1 MLACDNVGTKSTCN
15 CMGHGTNFYLHCF
28 ILFCIFLI
36 ADSALVA
43 HQPIEAPKI
52 QQQDTQDSSKSEVC
66 LLDSESVNME
76 DDIDVFHSLENSG
89 NTVDTVDS
97 VNHTV
102 VDSADV
108 HIESPLKKQQV
119 GNSDKQNEE
128 VIAAQVNST
137 GVEEKFALH
146 PTTWKPE
153 SNLQNS
159 FNDKQTGAPDTAETG
174 HGVEEQSMDIEVT
187 ENVVREQNEEIGQ
200 SVDIPEADVKKKEEA
215 ITVTSEDG
223 KNFNV

>member
-1 MLACDNVGTKSTCN
+1 L
-15 CMGHGTNFYLHCF
+15 GHWTNFYLNYF

-52 QQQDTQDSSKSEVC
+52 QQQDAQDSSKSEVC

-76 DDIDVFHSLENSG
+76 DDMDVFHSLENSG
-89 NTVDTVDS
+89 NTVDS

-108 HIESPLKKQQV
+108 HIESPLKKQRV
-119 GNSDKQNEE
+119 GNSDKQTEE
-128 VIAAQVNST
+128 VIAAQVNSADE
-137 GVEEKFALH
+137 EEKVALQ
-146 PTTWKPE
+146 PTTWKLE

-159 FNDKQTGAPDTAETG
+159 VSDKQTGAPDIVETG
-174 HGVEEQSMDIEVT
+174 HEFEEQNMDVEVT
-187 ENVVREQNEEIGQ
+187 ESVVREENDENGQ
-200 SVDIPEADVKKKEEA
+200 SVDFPEADVNKKEEA
-215 ITVTSEDG
+215 IIVTSEEG

>member
-1 MLACDNVGTKSTCN
+1 MVVLKAHVIVWGT
-15 CMGHGTNFYLHCF
+15 GLIF
-28 ILFCIFLI
+28 IYVVLFCIFLI

-43 HQPIEAPKI
+43 QQPIEAPRI

-66 LLDSESVNME
+66 LLDNDSVNIE
-76 DDIDVFHSLENSG
+76 DDMDVFHSLENSG

-102 VDSADV
+102 ADSADI
-108 HIESPLKKQQV
+108 HIESPLKKQRV

-137 GVEEKFALH
+137 GVEENFVLH
-146 PTTWKPE
+146 PTTWKLE
-153 SNLQNS
+153 SNLQNCV
-159 FNDKQTGAPDTAETG
+159 NDRQTGATDDVETG
-174 HGVEEQSMDIEVT
+174 HGVEEQSMDMEVT
-187 ENVVREQNEEIGQ
+187 ECVVQEQNEEIGQ
-200 SVDIPEADVKKKEEA
+200 CVDIPEADMKKKEKA

>member
-1 MLACDNVGTKSTCN
+1 M
-15 CMGHGTNFYLHCF
+15 
-28 ILFCIFLI
+28 
-36 ADSALVA
+36 A

-76 DDIDVFHSLENSG
+76 DDTDVFHSLESSG
-89 NTVDTVDS
+89 NTVDS

-119 GNSDKQNEE
+119 VNSDEQNEE
-128 VIAAQVNST
+128 VIAAQVDSA
-137 GVEEKFALH
+137 GVEEKYALH
-146 PTTWKPE
+146 STTWKLE

-159 FNDKQTGAPDTAETG
+159 VSDKQTGAPDTVDTG
-174 HGVEEQSMDIEVT
+174 HEVEEQSMDVEVT
-187 ENVVREQNEEIGQ
+187 ESVVWEENDENGQ
-200 SVDIPEADVKKKEEA
+200 SADIPEADLKKKEEA
-215 ITVTSEDG
+215 ITLTSEEG

>member
-1 MLACDNVGTKSTCN
+1 
-15 CMGHGTNFYLHCF
+15 MGHWTNFYSHYF
-28 ILFCIFLI
+28 ILFCIFLL

-43 HQPIEAPKI
+43 HHPIEAPKV

-76 DDIDVFHSLENSG
+76 DDTDVFHSLENSG
-89 NTVDTVDS
+89 NTVDS

-119 GNSDKQNEE
+119 GNSDRQNEE
-128 VIAAQVNST
+128 LIEAQVNSV
-137 GVEEKFALH
+137 GVEEKFTLH
-146 PTTWKPE
+146 PTTWKLE
-153 SNLQNS
+153 SSLQNS
-159 FNDKQTGAPDTAETG
+159 VNDKQTGAPDTVETG
-174 HGVEEQSMDIEVT
+174 HEVEEQSVDVEVA
-187 ENVVREQNEEIGQ
+187 ESVVQEENEEIGQ
-200 SVDIPEADVKKKEEA
+200 SVDIPEADVKKEEEA
-215 ITVTSEDG
+215 ITVTSEEG

>member
-1 MLACDNVGTKSTCN
+1 M
-15 CMGHGTNFYLHCF
+15 
-28 ILFCIFLI
+28 
-36 ADSALVA
+36 
-43 HQPIEAPKI
+43 
-52 QQQDTQDSSKSEVC
+52 
-66 LLDSESVNME
+66 
-76 DDIDVFHSLENSG
+76 DVFHSLENSG

-97 VNHTV
+97 VNHTIA
-102 VDSADV
+102 DSADV

-137 GVEEKFALH
+137 GVEEKFVLH
-146 PTTWKPE
+146 PTTWKLE

-159 FNDKQTGAPDTAETG
+159 VNDKQTGAPDAVETG

-187 ENVVREQNEEIGQ
+187 ESVVQEQNEEIGQ
-200 SVDIPEADVKKKEEA
+200 SVDIPEEDMKKEEKA